1 MEKKAS
7 KLEKLGNKSARK
19 ECKMVRKGNTSVTKA
34 NKKEKLESRL
44 VKLGCTLAR

>member
-7 KLEKLGNKSARK
+7 KLEKSGNKSARK

-34 NKKEKLESRL
+34 NKKEKSESRL
-44 VKLGCTLAR
+44 MRPAC